1 MMTET
6 NAYSKIEIFHL
17 IFLRYLEHLLP
28 KSSYALK
35 GGCNLRFFF
44 NSIRYS
50 EDIDL
55 DVWEISKEKLQERVE
70 KVLSS
75 KDLKMAL
82 LAQSVELVNIRAHK
96 QTDTTQRWK
105 MALEIGGHAT
115 AFPTKIE
122 FSRLKDRKVGT
133 IEIAQVNPVLTSGYN
148 LPPLLITHYKGPDAF
163 AQKLQALLSRRETQ
177 ARDIFDSYYLAQNG
191 INPNWSS
198 TQLREKHDTL
208 VERILSLDFSTFS
221 SQVLAFLQPSYQAF
235 FQGPDKWE
243 EIQLSL
249 IQYLEKLE

>member
-82 LAQSVELVNIRAHK
+82 IAQSVELVNIRAHK

-122 FSRLKDRKVGT
+122 FSRQEDRKVGA
-133 IEIAQVNPVLTSGYN
+133 IELSQVNSVLTSGYN
-148 LPPLLITHYKGPDAF
+148 LAPLLITHYKGPEAF
-163 AQKLQALLSRRETQ
+163 AQKLQALLLRRETQ

-191 INPNWSS
+191 VVPNWSR
-198 TQLREKHDTL
+198 TQEKYDTL

-221 SQVLAFLQPSYQAF
+221 SQVVAFLQPGYQAF
-235 FQGPDKWE
+235 FQEPDKWE
-243 EIQLSL
+243 EIQLAL
-249 IQYLEKLE
+249 IQYLEKLQ